1 MFLVQACSY
10 KSKIDSNYYCQKLK
24 FSCIKSNKVVNFKT
38 SKGDFEVKLF
48 GKDNPVTVSNFL
60 ENIENNIYENQKFY
74 KIINYPQIRFIH
86 GGVKPEN
93 KYYTERKQNLNKTS
107 PTIPLE
113 IKFKEEV
120 KPRYNYQ
127 IKNPVETV
135 NLVNTFESGSIAMVK
150 SGKDKSSS
158 TEFFFVTTKIPE
170 LDGRYSIFGK
180 IIKGL
185 DVLEKI
191 NKKTTLRQ
199 SRFLIK
205 FLENI
210 YLFSTFLY

>member
-1 MFLVQACSY
+1 MVQACIY
-10 KSKIDSNYYCQKLK
+10 ESKIDSNYYCQKLK
-24 FSCIKSNKVVNFKT
+24 FSCIQSNKVVNFKT

-60 ENIENNIYENQKFY
+60 ENIDNNIYENKKFY

-86 GGVKPEN
+86 GGVNPEN
-93 KYYTERKQNLNKTS
+93 KSYVERKLNLNKKS

-113 IKFKEEV
+113 IKFKEEK

-127 IKNPVETV
+127 IKNPSETV

-150 SGKDKSSS
+150 SGKNKSSS
-158 TEFFFVTTKIPE
+158 TEFFFVTTKISE

-191 NKKTTLRQ
+191 NKED
-199 SRFLIK
+199 FIK
-205 FLENI
+205 EVQVSN
-210 YLFSTFLY
+210 

>member
-1 MFLVQACSY
+1 MVQACSY
-10 KSKIDSNYYCQKLK
+10 KNKIDSNYYCQKLK
-24 FSCIKSNKVVNFKT
+24 FSCIQSNKVVNFKT

-60 ENIENNIYENQKFY
+60 ENIENNIYENKKFY

-86 GGVKPEN
+86 GGVNPEN
-93 KYYTERKQNLNKTS
+93 KLNIERKQNLRKAS
-107 PTIPLE
+107 PSIPLE
-113 IKFKEEV
+113 IKFKEEI

-127 IKNPVETV
+127 IKNPNETE

-150 SGKDKSSS
+150 SGKNKSSS
-158 TEFFFVTTKIPE
+158 TEFFFVTSKIPE

-191 NKKTTLRQ
+191 NKEDY
-199 SRFLIK
+199 IK
-205 FLENI
+205 AVQISN
-210 YLFSTFLY
+210 

>member
-1 MFLVQACSY
+1 VLFLVQACNY

-24 FSCIKSNKVVNFKT
+24 FSCIQSNKLVNFKT

-60 ENIENNIYENQKFY
+60 ENIDNNIYENKKFY

-86 GGVKPEN
+86 GGVNPEN
-93 KYYTERKQNLNKTS
+93 KSYTERKQNLNKTS

-113 IKFKEEV
+113 IKFKEEI

-127 IKNPVETV
+127 IKNPSETV

-158 TEFFFVTTKIPE
+158 TEFFFVTTKISE

-185 DVLEKI
+185 DALEKI
-191 NKKTTLRQ
+191 NKEDY
-199 SRFLIK
+199 IK
-205 FLENI
+205 AVQISN
-210 YLFSTFLY
+210 

>member
-1 MFLVQACSY
+1 MVQACSY

-24 FSCIKSNKVVNFKT
+24 FSCIQSNKVVNFKT

-60 ENIENNIYENQKFY
+60 ENINNNIYVNQKFY
-74 KIINYPQIRFIH
+74 KIINYPQISFIH
-86 GGVKPEN
+86 GGINPEN
-93 KYYTERKQNLNKTS
+93 KSYIERKQNLNKTS

-113 IKFKEEV
+113 IKFKEEI

-127 IKNPVETV
+127 IKNPSETV

-150 SGKDKSSS
+150 SGKNKSSS

-191 NKKTTLRQ
+191 NKEDY
-199 SRFLIK
+199 IK
-205 FLENI
+205 AVQISN
-210 YLFSTFLY
+210 

>member
-1 MFLVQACSY
+1 MQACSL
-10 KSKIDSNYYCQKLK
+10 KNNVDSKYYCQKLR
-24 FSCIKSNKVVNFKT
+24 FSCIESNKIVNFKT
-38 SKGDFEVKLF
+38 TKGDFEVELF

-60 ENIENNIYENQKFY
+60 ENIENGIYVNQQFY

-86 GGVKPEN
+86 GGVNPEN
-93 KYYTERKQNLNKTS
+93 KSYIERQQNLNKKS

-113 IKFKEEV
+113 IKFKEEI

-127 IKNPVETV
+127 IKNPSETE

-150 SGKDKSSS
+150 SGKNMSSS
-158 TEFFFVTTKIPE
+158 TEFFFVTSKIPE

-185 DVLEKI
+185 DVLKKI
-191 NKKTTLRQ
+191 NKEDY
-199 SRFLIK
+199 IK
-205 FLENI
+205 AVEISN
-210 YLFSTFLY
+210 

>member
-1 MFLVQACSY
+1 MVQACSY
-10 KSKIDSNYYCQKLK
+10 KNKIDSNYYCQKLK
-24 FSCIKSNKVVNFKT
+24 ISCIKINKVVNFKT

-60 ENIENNIYENQKFY
+60 ENIENNIYVNQKFY

-86 GGVKPEN
+86 GGVNPEN
-93 KYYTERKQNLNKTS
+93 KFYIERKQNLNKTS
-107 PTIPLE
+107 PSIPLE
-113 IKFKEEV
+113 IKFKEEI

-127 IKNPVETV
+127 IKNPNKIE

-150 SGKDKSSS
+150 SSKNKSSS
-158 TEFFFVTTKIPE
+158 TEFFFVTSKIPE
-170 LDGRYSIFGK
+170 LDGRYSIFWK

-191 NKKTTLRQ
+191 NKED
-199 SRFLIK
+199 FIK
-205 FLENI
+205 AVQISN
-210 YLFSTFLY
+210 

>member
-1 MFLVQACSY
+1 LVQSCSY
-10 KSKIDSNYYCQKLK
+10 KSKIDPNYYCQKLK
-24 FSCIKSNKVVNFKT
+24 FSCIQSNKVVNFKT

-60 ENIENNIYENQKFY
+60 ENIDNKIYVNQKFY

-86 GGVKPEN
+86 GGVNQEN
-93 KYYTERKQNLNKTS
+93 KLYIERKQNLNKTS
-107 PTIPLE
+107 PSIPLE
-113 IKFKEEV
+113 IKFKEEI

-127 IKNPVETV
+127 IKNPNETK
-135 NLVNTFESGSIAMVK
+135 NLVNSFENGSIAMVK
-150 SGKDKSSS
+150 SCKNKSSS
-158 TEFFFVTTKIPE
+158 TEFFFVTNKIPE

-191 NKKTTLRQ
+191 MKDDY
-199 SRFLIK
+199 IK
-205 FLENI
+205 EVKISN
-210 YLFSTFLY
+210 

>member
-10 KSKIDSNYYCQKLK
+10 KNKIDSNYYCQKLK
-24 FSCIKSNKVVNFKT
+24 FSCIHNNEVVSFKT
-38 SKGDFEVKLF
+38 TKGDFEVKLF

-60 ENIENNIYENQKFY
+60 ENIADNIYVNQKFY

-86 GGVKPEN
+86 GGVNPEN
-93 KYYTERKQNLNKTS
+93 EFYIERKQNPNKKS
-107 PTIPLE
+107 PSIPLE
-113 IKFKEEV
+113 IKFKEEI

-127 IKNPVETV
+127 IKNPSETE
-135 NLVNTFESGSIAMVK
+135 NLVNNFESGSIAMVK
-150 SGKDKSSS
+150 IGKNKSSS
-158 TEFFFVTTKIPE
+158 TEFFFVTSKIPE

-191 NKKTTLRQ
+191 NKEDY
-199 SRFLIK
+199 IK
-205 FLENI
+205 AVQISN
-210 YLFSTFLY
+210 